1 MRLGEYLK
9 QKGLVNEEQIQVALA
24 EQGQT
29 GEKIGEIMV
38 RFGFITRRAL
48 EGALA
53 LINPQALIGE
63 QSSYSIKLPPE
74 LLRKH
79 RTVVRA
85 DTGDILY
92 ISTRSPR
99 AREAL
104 SAIQEE
110 VGQQR
115 VVKLAPSDNEAL
127 LAEIRKLET
136 AVSTEKEPLSA
147 MAEEAAPIAEVIQGI
162 IVYALDTRASDIH
175 IETSEKT
182 VHVRNR
188 IDGILYI
195 HRHLP
200 LVMANKLFTRIK
212 DMAGM
217 DVSEKRVPQ
226 DGSFSMEYQGRS
238 IDFRVA
244 TLPSAYGEKITIR
257 ILDKERVM
265 INIRDLGITAIEE
278 WLAISDLTNGLI
290 LVCGATGSGKTTT
303 LYSTVRYL
311 DTFHKSVYMIE
322 DPIEYRIPFI
332 NQIQVQRRVE
342 FGFAEFTRA
351 VLRHDP
357 DIVIVGEVRDR
368 ETAENAIRLA
378 ETGHLVYATLHTND
392 VPATMSRLFD
402 LGMSEVDLSF
412 SLRGILVQKLCR
424 KLCLCRGKG
433 CVACSGIGYL
443 GRTLLTEFARIT
455 GPQDIESIRTG
466 KFRYITFREDALL
479 KYESGVTDARELN
492 RVLGAEIIKESA
504 SAAKE

>member
-9 QKGLVNEEQIQVALA
+9 NQGLVNDEQIRVALA
-24 EQGQT
+24 EQAQT

-38 RFGFITRRAL
+38 RFGFITRKAL

-53 LINPQALIGE
+53 TINPQALIG
-63 QSSYSIKLPPE
+63 QHSSYNAELPLE

-79 RTVVRA
+79 QAVIVG
-85 DTGDILY
+85 DTGHIIY
-92 ISTRSPR
+92 ISTLSPR
-99 AREAL
+99 AKEVLA
-104 SAIQEE
+104 SIQEE
-110 VGQQR
+110 VGQRR
-115 VVKLAPSDNEAL
+115 VVMLAPSDHGTL
-127 LAEIRKLET
+127 LDKVKKLET
-136 AVSTEKEPLSA
+136 AEETQKDVPSA
-147 MAEEAAPIAEVIQGI
+147 TSEEATPIAEIIKGI
-162 IVYALDTRASDIH
+162 IVCALDSRASDIH

-195 HRHLP
+195 HRHMP
-200 LVMANKLFTRIK
+200 FAMANKLFTRIK

-238 IDFRVA
+238 VDFRVA

-278 WLAISDLTNGLI
+278 WLTISNLTNGLI

-311 DTFHKSVYMIE
+311 DTFRKSVYMIE
-322 DPIEYRIPFI
+322 DPIEYRIPFV
-332 NQIQVQRRVE
+332 NQIQVQRRVD
-342 FGFAEFTRA
+342 FSFAEFTRA

-368 ETAENAIRLA
+368 ETAENATRLA

-392 VPATMSRLFD
+392 IPSTLSRLFD
-402 LGMSEVDLSF
+402 LGMSKTDLSF

-424 KLCLCRGKG
+424 KLCHCKG
-433 CVACSGIGYL
+433 AGCAACHGIGYV
-443 GRTLLTEFARIT
+443 GRTLLTEFARVN
-455 GPQDIESIRTG
+455 GPEDIDSIRSG
-466 KFRYITFREDALL
+466 KFRYITFCEDALM
-479 KYESGVTDARELN
+479 KYESGVTDAKELN
-492 RVLGAEIIKESA
+492 RVLGSEIIIESA